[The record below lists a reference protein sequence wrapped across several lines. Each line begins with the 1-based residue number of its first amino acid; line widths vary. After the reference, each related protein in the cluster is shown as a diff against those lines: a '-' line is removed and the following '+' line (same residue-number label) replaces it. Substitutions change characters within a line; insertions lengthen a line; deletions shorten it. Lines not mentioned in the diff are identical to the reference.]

1 MMVYYEPEG
10 DMTTTT
16 VTIPNV
22 HLSLDDLIRAV
33 RQLEPEARAQVAEA
47 LLEDDVDRR
56 LAALIERLAKKEPP
70 ADVTMSDINAEI
82 RSVRNRTHFGLHI
95 GNV

>member
-1 MMVYYEPEG
+1 MML
-10 DMTTTT
+10 
-16 VTIPNV
+16 N
-22 HLSLDDLIRAV
+22 
-33 RQLEPEARAQVAEA
+33 
-47 LLEDDVDRR
+47 RR

-70 ADVTMSDINAEI
+70 ADVTISNINAEI